1 MRAHGILPDQGSNVR
16 PLPWQVDSQPLHHQI
31 SPRLFCFVIHNG
43 MILSYIRKCHFQVFT
58 LCTVLSIYIGNLH
71 NVEPCE
77 NINSNPWT
85 RIFPSICF
93 QNNLS
98 VVQFSFEK
106 QSFCLSFLSATVTLK
121 ALNKCVADPMP
132 GVGGTWTLPSSSACV
147 SLAIFSPRHL
157 FSHLVAACLLGKV
170 GSSTTRVAT
179 EPPSGPPPAVSSP
192 WGRSQWGEGDAPTQN
207 PHTISQTT
215 HSGP

>member
-1 MRAHGILPDQGSNVR
+1 M
-16 PLPWQVDSQPLHHQI
+16 DSQPLHHQR

-43 MILSYIRKCHFQVFT
+43 MILNYIRKCHFQVFT

-98 VVQFSFEK
+98 VAQFSFEK
-106 QSFCLSFLSATVTLK
+106 QSFCLSFLSATLTLSVWLTECLEK
-121 ALNKCVADPMP
+121 EEHELCPLLLAWVS
-132 GVGGTWTLPSSSACV
+132 PSSPQGVSSA
-147 SLAIFSPRHL
+147 LGH
-157 FSHLVAACLLGKV
+157 CLLGKV
-170 GSSTTRVAT
+170 GSITTRVAT
-179 EPPSGPPPAVSSP
+179 VPPSGPPPAVSSP
-192 WGRSQWGEGDAPTQN
+192 WGRSQRGEGDAPTQN

-215 HSGP
+215 YSGP